1 MVEPWQL
8 INFFRIPS
16 FFFSKVKYSP
26 RCEWPRS

>member
-1 MVEPWQL
+1 MEKPWQS
-8 INFFRIPS
+8 INFFRVSS